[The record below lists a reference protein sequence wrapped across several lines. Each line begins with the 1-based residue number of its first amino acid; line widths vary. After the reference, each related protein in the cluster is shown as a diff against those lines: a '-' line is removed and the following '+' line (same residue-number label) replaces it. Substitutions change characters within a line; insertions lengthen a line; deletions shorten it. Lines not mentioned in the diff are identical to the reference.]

1 MVRILAGQ
9 LHFFLEMLIAW
20 IFIKFNLLE
29 DLKRFDHCCF
39 IM

>member
-1 MVRILAGQ
+1 MVRILASRY
-9 LHFFLEMLIAW
+9 LFLETLIAW

-29 DLKRFDHCCF
+29 DLKKFDHCCF